1 MRNLRLQALKLHSMS
16 AQGRQSGFTLIEIM
30 VVVIII
36 GLLASVAVPAVLDR
50 VDESR
55 VQKARADFKQLQT
68 ALKLYKIDN
77 FVFPTGEQGLEA
89 LVTKPSLSPVP
100 RNWKSGGYIEQLQ
113 MDPWGRPYLYMS
125 PGEGHEY
132 DIYTLGAD
140 GVSGGEGPAADLSIW
155 SQAEKAE

>member
-1 MRNLRLQALKLHSMS
+1 MRNLKQCGLGVH
-16 AQGRQSGFTLIEIM
+16 GRQSGFTLIEIM

-36 GLLASVAVPAVLDR
+36 GLMASFAVPAVLDR

-55 VQKARADFKQLQT
+55 IQKARADFKGLQT

-77 FVFPTGEQGLEA
+77 FIYPTGEQGLEA
-89 LVTKPSLSPVP
+89 LATKPSLAPVP
-100 RNWKSGGYIEQLQ
+100 RNWKSSGYVEQLQ

-125 PGEGHEY
+125 PAESGREY

-140 GVSGGEGPAADLSIW
+140 GVTGGEGPAADLSVW
-155 SQAEKAE
+155 TQAEKTE

>member
-1 MRNLRLQALKLHSMS
+1 MRNLKQRALGVQS
-16 AQGRQSGFTLIEIM
+16 RQSGFTLIEIM

-55 VQKARADFKQLQT
+55 TQKAKADFKQLQT

-77 FVFPTGEQGLEA
+77 FRYPTGEQGLEA
-89 LVTKPSLSPVP
+89 LVSKPSLEPVP

-125 PGEGHEY
+125 PAESGRDY
-132 DIYTLGAD
+132 DIYSLGAD
-140 GVSGGEGPAADLSIW
+140 GVSGGEGSDADLSIW
-155 SQAEKAE
+155 NATEKTE

>member
-1 MRNLRLQALKLHSMS
+1 MRNLKLHSMGT
-16 AQGRQSGFTLIEIM
+16 QTRQSGFTLIEIM

-36 GLLASVAVPAVLDR
+36 GFLASVVVPAVLDR

-55 VQKARADFKQLQT
+55 IQKAKADFKQLQT

-77 FVFPTGEQGLEA
+77 FVYPSGEQGLEA
-89 LVTKPSLSPVP
+89 LVTKPSLAPVP
-100 RNWKSGGYIEQLQ
+100 RNWKSSGYIEQLQ

-155 SQAEKAE
+155 NSAEKAE